1 MFRHDWRRTIECLV
15 ERFFNG
21 LNVVSGTTG
30 ATLFGVL
37 AEAAIIAGGWQ
48 GWLIGFVFLALAV
61 YALVWPWKWPKYRPP
76 ET

>member
-1 MFRHDWRRTIECLV
+1 LV

-21 LNVVSGTTG
+21 LNVLGGIRG
-30 ATLFGVL
+30 AILFGVI
-37 AEAAIIAGGWQ
+37 AVAAMVAGGWQ
-48 GWLIGFVFLALAV
+48 GWLIGLVFLVLAV